1 MLPPRAKATATPPK
15 EAWARPSPMKA
26 MPRTTTNEPTTAHTR
41 LTISSATRA
50 RTMNGE
56 AQGSSSRS
64 LMDGNGPSFDVQH
77 QEVAL
82 EGGVKN
88 VLGEDGP
95 GLAEGDDLSVQADG
109 MVEAAGHA
117 REVVSGDQ
125 EGLAL
130 SAQVVEEVE
139 EVVLAGGVH
148 AGEGLVEK
156 EDAGLLGQ
164 RTGDEHPPLLAAG
177 QLADLAAGQVDQA
190 HLLQALLGDLAVV
203 SAGAA
208 QRAPA
213 GRAGPQ
219 H

>member
-26 MPRTTTNEPTTAHTR
+26 MPRTTTKEPTTAHTR

-64 LMDGNGPSFDVQH
+64 LMDGNGFTFHVQQ

-82 EGGVKN
+82 EGGVEH

-95 GLAEGDDLSVQADG
+95 GLAEGDDLPVQADG
-109 MVEAAGHA
+109 VVEAAGHA
-117 REVVSGDQ
+117 GEVMGGDQ

-130 SAQVVEEVE
+130 SAQ
-139 EVVLAGGVH
+139 
-148 AGEGLVEK
+148 AGEEGE
-156 EDAGLLGQ
+156 E
-164 RTGDEHPPLLAAG
+164 
-177 QLADLAAGQVDQA
+177 
-190 HLLQALLGDLAVV
+190 
-203 SAGAA
+203 
-208 QRAPA
+208 
-213 GRAGPQ
+213 
-219 H
+219 